1 MMTTQSEATEQVPDY
16 DSDTWIEV
24 PLDFPVGTSASV
36 EEWADELTADALRAT
51 RSDDPLRAGFRQS
64 AIAVAQHTRGLA
76 SRRFWYFPLM
86 AHTSTIVQF
95 YELPR
100 VSGID
105 DVLVEFLGAHENRS
119 TDPVVTEL
127 TTAHGERV
135 IRVAFL
141 VDESISAAGNA
152 VFAVIRVARLTD
164 DMVNVFELKDEDL
177 VTASQLIADLDT
189 LAASVG
195 NGAYTASSDAAT
207 ALVEPADNPS

>member
-1 MMTTQSEATEQVPDY
+1 MTTADQAAELPDY

-24 PLDFPVGTSASV
+24 PLDFPVGELATV
-36 EEWADELTADALRAT
+36 EEWADRLTADALRAT
-51 RSDDPLRAGFRQS
+51 AVDAPIRANFR
-64 AIAVAQHTRGLA
+64 AAAVDIAHHTRGLA

-86 AHTSTIVQF
+86 AYTSSLVQF

-100 VSGID
+100 VEGID

-127 TTAHGERV
+127 TTSHGDSL

-141 VDESISAAGNA
+141 VDEAPAVSNSA
-152 VFAVIRVARLTD
+152 VFAVIRVARVTD
-164 DMVNVFELKDEDL
+164 DAINVFELRDQDL
-177 VTASQLIADLDT
+177 LTASQLVRDLDV

-195 NGAYTASSDAAT
+195 KGPFSPSDDDSPASVERSGDAA
-207 ALVEPADNPS
+207 